1 MNKIAFDHEPTRR
14 LMKVGR
20 RINLIDATTGE
31 IAEEGVSVYSW
42 NFDEEGGF
50 INIERPGEI
59 GVFKYNIPTFVVE
72 KWEAPEPELEDW
84 ERDDFNSD
92 VEADADDPIF
102 ASAGWNTLMKIMAKI
117 DAKKSL

>member
-20 RINLIDATTGE
+20 YINLIDATTGE
-31 IAEEGVSVYSW
+31 IVEEGVSVYSW
-42 NFDEEGGF
+42 NFDENGGF

-59 GVFKYNIPTFVVE
+59 GVFKYNIPTYVVE

-92 VEADADDPIF
+92 VEADADAL
-102 ASAGWNTLMKIMAKI
+102 ASAGWGT
-117 DAKKSL
+117 DEDYGYFGGED